1 MHLLLAVTLI
11 YLPRYR
17 PLRTTSVYFPY
28 MHFIDIQ
35 RSIAHSSQPAVQDA
49 QFANKMRTIKTLSA
63 ERSVLGLNIK
73 NKIGHFK

>member
-1 MHLLLAVTLI
+1 MHLLLAAPLI
-11 YLPRYR
+11 YLPRYQ

-35 RSIAHSSQPAVQDA
+35 RSIAHSSHPAGRDA

-63 ERSVLGLNIK
+63 EQSAFWLNIK
-73 NKIGHFK
+73 HKI